1 VRCATNLASRDTR
14 QQFHQSQAANND
26 MRDSVNDRLKVLHL
40 EDDPDFASLVKELL
54 DSSGLHTETM
64 VVNSAGLDFERS

>member
-1 VRCATNLASRDTR
+1 
-14 QQFHQSQAANND
+14 